1 MVKIVS
7 IYNGGPCLEQQK
19 GYQPTKIGGKIDMR
33 LEPFFGHKVL
43 KVLNSF
49 FLLQLFPGLDILV
62 HKIHLE
68 NFHVVLKSGK
78 C

>member
-1 MVKIVS
+1 
-7 IYNGGPCLEQQK
+7 
-19 GYQPTKIGGKIDMR
+19 MR